1 MPRGAGRLVDLP
13 AALDAEPRAEDVA
26 LVERYLAA
34 LAVEEGRS
42 PLTIAAYRK
51 DLRRY
56 ASWLALAHLGVL
68 DAGPDE
74 IEAHLGLLRQ
84 AGLAPSTLARA
95 AASIRG
101 LHRFAALWAGGR
113 SEALAAEAPRVPRT
127 LPRPLSEEEVL
138 RLLEAPKGDG
148 PIARRD
154 RAILEVLYATG
165 ARVSELVGLDL
176 DAVDLDAPVLR
187 LCGKGARE
195 RLAPLGRPARQ
206 SLEAWL
212 DAEGRAALLRCRRAR
227 RQEEP
232 AVFLSARGQRIT
244 RQGVW
249 EVVTGYGR
257 KVGLEG
263 RLSPHVLR
271 HSTATHLLD
280 HGADIRVVQELLGHA
295 SIATTQR
302 YTLVAPGRLRQA
314 FDAAHP
320 RA

>member
-1 MPRGAGRLVDLP
+1 MPRGAGRLLDP
-13 AALDAEPRAEDVA
+13 AALDGEARAEDLA

-34 LAVEEGRS
+34 LAVEDGRS
-42 PLTIAAYRK
+42 PLTVSAYRK

-56 ASWLALAHLGVL
+56 VCWLARSGTGML
-68 DAGPDE
+68 DAGADE
-74 IEAHLGLLRQ
+74 VEAHLGMLRQ

-101 LHRFAALWAGGR
+101 FHRFAALWAGGR
-113 SEALAAEAPRVPRT
+113 TEALAAEAPRVPHR
-127 LPRPLSEEEVL
+127 LPRPLSEDEVL
-138 RLLEAPKGDG
+138 RLLEAPRGDG

-154 RAILEVLYATG
+154 RAMLEVLYATG

-176 DAVDLDAPVLR
+176 DAVDLDAPVVRLR
-187 LCGKGARE
+187 GKGARE
-195 RLAPLGRPARQ
+195 RLAPLGRPARR

-212 DAEGRAALLRCRRAR
+212 DVEGRGALLPRHPARRAD
-227 RQEEP
+227 EV
-232 AVFLSARGQRIT
+232 AVFLSARGRRIT

-257 KVGLEG
+257 QVGLGG

>member
-1 MPRGAGRLVDLP
+1 VPRGAGRLVDLP

-74 IEAHLGLLRQ
+74 I
-84 AGLAPSTLARA
+84 
-95 AASIRG
+95 
-101 LHRFAALWAGGR
+101 
-113 SEALAAEAPRVPRT
+113 EALAAEAPRVPRT